1 MQEMNAVYRELGISS
16 EVLAYGNK
24 IEQELKER
32 FAAIDD
38 NAEYNQ
44 MKVLLAMQKNKVS
57 EACLYASSGYGYNDL
72 GRDTLEVYMQ
82 THSTRRQHWYGPRSP
97 AAPMPLRLL
106 FPATCAPVMNS
117 SPLWASHMTPWRR
130 SSASARPEAPWQ
142 NTESPTDRRTCFLTA
157 ALIMKTSKRP
167 LMRRQNWSRSS
178 APKDTRPVPHCL
190 WNASEN

>member
-72 GRDTLEVYMQ
+72 GRDTL
-82 THSTRRQHWYGPRSP
+82 
-97 AAPMPLRLL
+97 A
-106 FPATCAPVMNS
+106 
-117 SPLWASHMTPWRR
+117 
-130 SSASARPEAPWQ
+130 
-142 NTESPTDRRTCFLTA
+142 D
-157 ALIMKTSKRP
+157 I
-167 LMRRQNWSRSS
+167 
-178 APKDTRPVPHCL
+178 
-190 WNASEN
+190 